1 MKIKFCEIFFLKLVN
16 SNWGVRF
23 QSSARFKR
31 RGCAQSSTNQVEHLM
46 FYLVEHLMLLWVIPQ
61 RISVSWQEFTQL
73 CWRKSRCIRSENSNY
88 KIDWLPLHGENLWKT
103 KRWLFF
109 FFLPGFSFTDTD
121 DSQDSRG
128 SERTIFYSTVPLSR
142 ALEYSDICLQLCM
155 WDDYHIFLIAPLV
168 FTWLLFDGIYHL
180 ELPFDWLMMWC

>member
-16 SNWGVRF
+16 SNWAVRF
-23 QSSARFKR
+23 HSSARFKR

-103 KRWLFF
+103 KRRLFLFF
-109 FFLPGFSFTDTD
+109 YQGF
-121 DSQDSRG
+121 
-128 SERTIFYSTVPLSR
+128 LSR
-142 ALEYSDICLQLCM
+142 TQTTHRTAGEVMGPFFIPLHHFHALSNIQ
-155 WDDYHIFLIAPLV
+155 IFVCNFACGMTITY
-168 FTWLLFDGIYHL
+168 F
-180 ELPFDWLMMWC
+180 